1 MSLVTWSASLFQTS
15 SIEMFSL
22 SLSLSLSLASSL
34 IHEYTRLFQ
43 IFRTIPS
50 LAHFS
55 TSTRMVDTRS
65 TDPVPMDYVNDVY
78 QSKTINPS
86 SVARYNYLPA
96 FPNIDIS
103 LVEGHL
109 LANVPRKNDPRVASV
124 FTVHLFFFFSS
135 HTSGSSVGSRSGT
148 TTARWLDRV
157 RTSTVER
164 IFVSGRVQPVDE

>member
-1 MSLVTWSASLFQTS
+1 MVVWMSLVTWSALLFQTS
-15 SIEMFSL
+15 SIGMF
-22 SLSLSLSLASSL
+22 SLSLASSL
-34 IHEYTRLFQ
+34 IHEHTRLFQ

-65 TDPVPMDYVNDVY
+65 EDPVPIDYVNDVY

-86 SVARYNYLPA
+86 SMARYNHLPA
-96 FPNIDIS
+96 FPNNDIT
-103 LVEGHL
+103 LMEGHL
-109 LANVPRKNDPRVASV
+109 LANVPGKNDPYIVAFL
-124 FTVHLFFFFSS
+124 FTAHVFFS
-135 HTSGSSVGSRSGT
+135 TSGASVGSRSGT
-148 TTARWLDRV
+148 TTTRWLDRV